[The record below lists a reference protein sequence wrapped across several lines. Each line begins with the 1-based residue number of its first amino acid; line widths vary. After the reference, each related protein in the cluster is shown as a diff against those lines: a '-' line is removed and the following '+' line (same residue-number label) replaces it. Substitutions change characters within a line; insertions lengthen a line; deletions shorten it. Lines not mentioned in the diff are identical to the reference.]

1 MDKFSKFFIILF
13 ISISFIL
20 FSYTLYRDFIFW
32 ERSSSIYYYKFY
44 LTALAIFLFSLISF
58 FISKVIKIY
67 IFIIFFSVVFS
78 LYAYEIYL
86 GSFDGMTDK
95 IKNYK
100 EKTGKNF
107 DLRDRKEVFEELNK
121 NNEKVVVPIPPQ
133 VHSKNIMGEE
143 LSSSLT
149 SSNKNLFPLSGI
161 SNSLTLDCNEN
172 GYYTKY
178 ISDRHGFNNK
188 NSEWDK
194 KNIDYLLVGDS
205 FTHGSCVNPEN
216 NIASN
221 LIKLKNNKNGVIN
234 LGYKGNDTL
243 IEYAT
248 LKEYLPYIKAKYILW
263 FYFEG
268 NDLDGLTKEL
278 KDKTLIKYLNDNDFS
293 QNLFFRQEEIDRK
306 NIKIMEIEAKHFSRT
321 QVLEKEPRFLY
332 LIKLI
337 KLYNLRK
344 ILFSPYNFLQEQ
356 NGESIDSFEF
366 VLGEA
371 NKLALKHESQLYFV
385 YLPSYLRYKQ
395 LNYDNH
401 YSKILRIVKGLKI
414 PIIDIHKSLFNKH
427 NSPLSLFPFKQRG
440 HYNVEGYNLVSKTI
454 FNEIKK
460 KNLTKN

>member
-1 MDKFSKFFIILF
+1 MNKFSKFFIIFF

-32 ERSSSIYYYKFY
+32 ERSNSIYYYKFY
-44 LTALAIFLFSLISF
+44 LTALAFFLFSLISF
-58 FISKVIKIY
+58 FIGKVIKIY
-67 IFIIFFSVVFS
+67 IFIIFLSVVFS

-86 GSFDGMTDK
+86 SSFDGMNDK

-100 EKTGKNF
+100 EQTGKDF
-107 DLRDRKEVFEELNK
+107 DLRDRKEVFEELNR
-121 NNEKVVVPIPPQ
+121 NNGKVVVPIPPQ
-133 VHSKNIMGEE
+133 IHSKNIMGEE

-178 ISDRHGFNNK
+178 VSDRHGFNNK

-194 KNIDYLLVGDS
+194 KNIDYLLIGDS

-248 LKEYLPYIKAKYILW
+248 LKEYLPFINAKYILW

-278 KDKTLIKYLNDNDFS
+278 KDKTLIKYLNDNNFS
-293 QNLFFRQEEIDRK
+293 QNLFFRQKEIDKK
-306 NIKIMEIEAKHFSRT
+306 NIEIMKIEAKNFNET
-321 QVLEKEPRFLY
+321 QILKKESKFLY
-332 LIKLI
+332 AIKLI

-356 NGESIDSFEF
+356 KGESIDSFEF

-371 NKLALKHESQLYFV
+371 NKLALKHDSQLYFV

-414 PIIDIHKSLFNKH
+414 PIIDIHESLFNKH

-440 HYNVEGYNLVSKTI
+440 HYNVEGYDLVSKTI